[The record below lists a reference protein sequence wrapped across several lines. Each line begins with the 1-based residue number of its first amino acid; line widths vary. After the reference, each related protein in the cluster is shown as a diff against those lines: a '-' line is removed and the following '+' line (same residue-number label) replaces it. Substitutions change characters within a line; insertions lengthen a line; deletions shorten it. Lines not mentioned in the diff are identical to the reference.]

1 MKLSLKARVIIA
13 VCSIVA
19 IVLAVNAVIHVRMF
33 EIEFLDTQRLR
44 TQALVQ
50 GMTEEVTHLATTL
63 DGMAGSLQR
72 HCDRITQLNQKDGLI
87 HIAVILRTGKL
98 ISHSNV
104 PLGQAVIDEVVR
116 SRLNTQDIVTI
127 DDGHVFH
134 TLIPLGGP
142 GSKTDAVIDVGWLRS
157 GYVRAVH
164 DILNFS
170 VGMFVLSLLV
180 ASGITSLLLNK
191 VFNQLGVVVQDLR
204 ESKIFTQGILDTI
217 PSQIAV
223 VNEVGVIVAINQA
236 WLQFSIDNSPNH
248 STQPTER
255 TGVGTSYL
263 DICCSQ
269 IEDVSS
275 DVASQGI
282 RDVLA
287 HRLPAFQ
294 MEYPCHSPNEHRW
307 FIMTVSWLGHQKPGV
322 VVVHTNITERKLSE
336 EHEKIRNG
344 ILKLI
349 TQAHPLAFVLEKI
362 ALSIEALNPGKLC
375 SILLLDSSG
384 RFLVQGVAPSLP
396 DFYNQAI
403 EGIEI
408 GQGVGSCGTAAFT
421 GKRVIV
427 DDIATHPYWTRFREL
442 AAKAGLASCWSQ
454 PIMSA
459 TGQVLGTFAIYHRE
473 VHTTTANDIVLIDK
487 TSQLAGI
494 AIERSK
500 AAADLQRS
508 EALYRQLT
516 ENMKDVVWVLDTD
529 TLRFLYVSPSVW
541 ALSGFTPEEIMA
553 EPMDA
558 SLMPEL
564 QGPIR
569 DLISQHCND
578 LKSGK
583 ITLDTFF
590 THEIELPCKNGATV
604 WTEIVSH
611 LAYNPESGHIELH
624 GVTRDIS
631 ERKLFQRELEYHAHI
646 DYLTG
651 VNNRGQFMRLAE
663 QELARTVRYGGDLSN
678 FMVDVDHFKKINDTH
693 GHKSGDLVLKKFA
706 ELCLETLRG
715 MDIIGRV
722 GGEEFAV
729 LLPETGVEQALEV
742 AERLREK
749 LASAS
754 VATEGGLAIR
764 FTVSIGVTCLKSKNE
779 NMDVL
784 LVNADKAL
792 YVAKKTG
799 RNKVVLFQD
808 GITNGVIKPYEP
820 CC

>member
-1 MKLSLKARVIIA
+1 MKISLKARVIIA
-13 VCSIVA
+13 VSSIVA
-19 IVLAVNAVIHVRMF
+19 IVMAVNAVIHVRML
-33 EIEFLDTQRLR
+33 EIEFL
-44 TQALVQ
+44 
-50 GMTEEVTHLATTL
+50 
-63 DGMAGSLQR
+63 
-72 HCDRITQLNQKDGLI
+72 
-87 HIAVILRTGKL
+87 
-98 ISHSNV
+98 
-104 PLGQAVIDEVVR
+104 
-116 SRLNTQDIVTI
+116 
-127 DDGHVFH
+127 
-134 TLIPLGGP
+134 
-142 GSKTDAVIDVGWLRS
+142 
-157 GYVRAVH
+157 
-164 DILNFS
+164 NFS
-170 VGMFVLSLLV
+170 VAMFVLSVLV

-191 VFNQLGVVVQDLR
+191 VFNQQGVMMQDLR
-204 ESKIFTQGILDTI
+204 KSKIFTQGILDTI

-223 VNEVGVIVAINQA
+223 LNEVGVIVAINQA

-248 STQPTER
+248 STQPTAR

-269 IEDVSS
+269 IEDMSS
-275 DVASQGI
+275 DAASQGI

-287 HRLPAFQ
+287 HRLPTFQ

-307 FIMTVSWLGHQKPGV
+307 FIMTVSRLGHQKQGV
-322 VVVHTNITERKLSE
+322 VVVHTNITERKLAE

-349 TQAHPLAFVLEKI
+349 THAHPLAFVLEKI

-384 RFLVQGVAPSLP
+384 RVQVIAPSLP
-396 DFYNQAI
+396 DFYKQAI

-408 GQGVGSCGTAAFT
+408 GPGVGSCGTAAFT

-427 DDIATHPYWTRFREL
+427 DDIATHPYWARFREL
-442 AAKAGLASCWSQ
+442 TAKAGLASCWSQ

-473 VHTTTANDIVLIDK
+473 VHTTTANDIVLIEK
-487 TSQLAGI
+487 TSQLASI

-564 QGPIR
+564 HEPIR
-569 DLISQHCND
+569 DLILQHCND

-583 ITLDTFF
+583 ITPDTFF

-611 LAYNPESGHIELH
+611 LAYNSGHIELH

-631 ERKLFQRELEYHAHI
+631 ERKLLQQELEYHAHI

-706 ELCLETLRG
+706 ELCQETLRG
-715 MDIIGRV
+715 MDIIGRM

-764 FTVSIGVTCLKSKNE
+764 FTVSIGVTCMKSKNE

-784 LVNADKAL
+784 LMNADKAL

-808 GITNGVIKPYEP
+808 GITNGVIKPYEL